1 MSDAKTTTFKDML
14 KQQQVW
20 TDYAVFCS
28 QVPDIIKKDVENNA
42 SNEDKLVNDLKNHQ
56 TFKNMIIK
64 DTKPMLSDAEKLLT
78 AGRVAAVD
86 GTMAKYPMLSGT
98 RCQIGIV
105 AVNYQ
110 GEKIRRSFFISHASL
125 HEEPDDVISR
135 IQRRNESDDELSS
148 MHLRG
153 LMMYREREAG
163 MDEKFDGKYILYHG
177 PLLPFELMSGLGR
190 LRALDTTL
198 DLLRR
203 VVRAKQVMSIIS
215 SSSFKDF
222 LYFGLALEKGQY
234 LTHPSYTLEY
244 HLTNTSDFLRWS
256 GKWRD
261 EERAEVEEF
270 IRDYA
275 SQICIGVIR
284 IGDRPYVF
292 HAHRDIFDQAA
303 GIIAR
308 DSMFQREKG
317 FPLLVDYADTLASE
331 YFSNAQF
338 ARMVEWE
345 LSKTKTY
352 LKESSERRM
361 RVK

>member
-1 MSDAKTTTFKDML
+1 MSGAKTATFKDML
-14 KQQQVW
+14 EQQQMW

-28 QVPDIIKKDVENNA
+28 QVPDIIRNDVENNA
-42 SNEDKLVNDLKNHQ
+42 RNEDRLINDLKNHQ
-56 TFKNMIIK
+56 TFKNMAIK
-64 DTKPMLSDAEKLLT
+64 DAKPMLGDAEKLLT
-78 AGRVAAVD
+78 EGSVVAVD
-86 GTMAKYPMLSGT
+86 GTMAKYQMLSGT

-110 GEKIRRSFFISHASL
+110 GEKIMRSFFISHASL
-125 HEEPDDVISR
+125 HEEQDDVISR
-135 IQRRNESDDELSS
+135 IQRRNESDDDLSS

-163 MDEKFDGKYILYHG
+163 MDDKFDGKYILYHG

-198 DLLRR
+198 DLLRKI
-203 VVRAKQVMSIIS
+203 VRTKRVMSIIS

-222 LYFGLALEKGQY
+222 LYYGRALERGQY
-234 LTHPSYTLEY
+234 LTHPDYTLEY

-292 HAHRDIFDQAA
+292 HAHRDVFDRAA

-338 ARMVEWE
+338 ARMVEWG
-345 LSKTKTY
+345 LSKTGTY
-352 LKESSERRM
+352 LRESSERRM

>member
-1 MSDAKTTTFKDML
+1 MSGAKTTTFKNML
-14 KQQQVW
+14 EQQKTW

-28 QVPDIIKKDVENNA
+28 QVPGIIKKDVEENA
-42 SNEDKLVNDLKNHQ
+42 RNEARLVNDLKSHP
-56 TFKNMIIK
+56 TFKKMAIA
-64 DTKPMLSDAEKLLT
+64 DTEPMLDEAERLLT
-78 AGRVAAVD
+78 EGSVVAVD

-125 HEEPDDVISR
+125 CEETEDVLSR
-135 IQRRNESDDELSS
+135 IQKRNESDDDLSN

-163 MDEKFDGKYILYHG
+163 MDAKFDGKYIMYHG

-198 DLLRR
+198 DLLKRI
-203 VVRAKQVMSIIS
+203 VRTKRAMSIIS

-222 LYFGLALEKGQY
+222 IYYGLALERGQY
-234 LTHPSYTLEY
+234 LTHPDYTLEY

-256 GKWRD
+256 GKWRE
-261 EERAEVEEF
+261 EERDEVEGF

-275 SQICIGVIR
+275 SQIRIGVIR

-292 HAHRDIFDQAA
+292 HAHRDVFDRAA

-317 FPLLVDYADTLASE
+317 FPLLVDYADTLATE

-338 ARMVEWE
+338 ARMVEWN
-345 LSKTKTY
+345 LSKTSTY
-352 LKESSERRM
+352 LRESGERRM

>member
-1 MSDAKTTTFKDML
+1 MGDARTTTFRDML
-14 KQQQVW
+14 EQQQMW

-28 QVPDIIKKDVENNA
+28 QVPDIIRSDMENNA
-42 SNEDKLVNDLKNHQ
+42 RNEDRLVNDLRNHQ
-56 TFKNMIIK
+56 AFRNMTVA
-64 DTKPMLSDAEKLLT
+64 DTKPMLGDAEKLLT
-78 AGRVAAVD
+78 EGNVVAVD

-125 HEEPDDVISR
+125 HEESDDVIDR
-135 IQRRNESDDELSS
+135 IQRRSESDDLSS
-148 MHLRG
+148 MYLRG

-163 MDEKFDGKYILYHG
+163 MDAKFNGKYILYHG

-198 DLLRR
+198 ELLRKI
-203 VVRAKQVMSIIS
+203 VRTKQVMSIIS

-222 LYFGLALEKGQY
+222 LYYGLALERGQY
-234 LTHPSYTLEY
+234 LTHPDYTLEY

-261 EERAEVEEF
+261 DERAEVEEF

-275 SQICIGVIR
+275 SQIRIGVIR

-292 HAHRDIFDQAA
+292 HAHRDVFDRAA

-317 FPLLVDYADTLASE
+317 FPLLVDYADTLATE
-331 YFSNAQF
+331 YFSSAQF
-338 ARMVEWE
+338 ARMVEWG
-345 LSKTKTY
+345 LSKTRTY
-352 LKESSERRM
+352 LRESGERRM